1 MNGLSADSADY
12 GGFAD
17 LDQLTSSDVELLS
30 EEVLVRISRGPLTK
44 FIQESEE
51 DQ

>member
-1 MNGLSADSADY
+1 MAGLSANAGDHD
-12 GGFAD
+12 GFAD
-17 LDQLTSSDVELLS
+17 LDHLTSSDVELLS

-44 FIQESEE
+44 FIQESEQ